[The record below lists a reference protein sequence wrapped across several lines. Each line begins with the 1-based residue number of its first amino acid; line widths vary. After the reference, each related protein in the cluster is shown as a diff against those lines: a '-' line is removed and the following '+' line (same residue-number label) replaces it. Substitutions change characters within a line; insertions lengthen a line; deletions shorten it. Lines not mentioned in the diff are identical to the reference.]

1 MKQGVLKIVKLA
13 KELVKSV
20 NLGIILNSINA
31 LSAMT
36 IVKRVQ
42 WSLCS
47 VIAVMKATDYSTIA
61 ANLVVWT
68 IVIRVPPLVLT
79 VKWVFI
85 N

>member
-1 MKQGVLKIVKLA
+1 MKQAVLKIVKLA
-13 KELVKSV
+13 KEFVKSV

-31 LSAMT
+31 LNAMT
-36 IVKRVQ
+36 IAKRVQ

-47 VIAVMKATDYSTIA
+47 VIAVMKAMDYSTIA

-68 IVIRVPPLVLT
+68 IVILVPHLVLT